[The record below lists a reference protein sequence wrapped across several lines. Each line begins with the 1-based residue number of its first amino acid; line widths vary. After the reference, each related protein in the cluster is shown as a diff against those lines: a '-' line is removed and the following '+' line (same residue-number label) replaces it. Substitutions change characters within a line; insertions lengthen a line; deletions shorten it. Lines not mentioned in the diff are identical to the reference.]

1 MLYQAMVFLVFSNS
15 MQRGVNIEN
24 TDKSTI
30 PLDATNGIL
39 IWSTCFSQRNMPSKK
54 CQPMQVRIEYP
65 IRARSHRDFPL
76 ESKENYGTAF

>member
-30 PLDATNGIL
+30 PLNATNGIL
-39 IWSTCFSQRNMPSKK
+39 EYMFFSAQ
-54 CQPMQVRIEYP
+54 Y
-65 IRARSHRDFPL
+65 
-76 ESKENYGTAF
+76 AF